1 MSRLIMAPSSPRETL
16 RPGHGLGRLVL
27 AAAGA
32 FLAAASLLLRFYAAP
47 RLIAAPAD
55 LYQTDTLLAA
65 DASYFD
71 EGSLTTRRGVTLT
84 YTLTIRGDPGASTS
98 TTAVW
103 DSFAELEDLK
113 HGVEVNSTYQRA
125 VFNRR
130 TGQLLDCC
138 GAAVNDD
145 TRVRQHGIGLFWPI
159 GVRKATYQVFDVN
172 AESARP
178 ATYSGMADV
187 QGIMTYRFVQQIA
200 PTAVAQL
207 AGLPS
212 SLLGLRG
219 KPGNVVADRYYQ
231 ADNTFWVDPRTG
243 VVIDIEQRVLSVLR
257 GPGGQGK
264 LVVADMDLKMS
275 GSSTRQLAALASKNA
290 ASITMLRQTGPLA
303 CGVLGLVLLLA
314 ATIPF
319 RRHWRVAIRRRPPDV
334 SA

>member
-1 MSRLIMAPSSPRETL
+1 MTVKRQPWVSG
-16 RPGHGLGRLVL
+16 RPGQL
-27 AAAGA
+27 A
-32 FLAAASLLLRFYAAP
+32 
-47 RLIAAPAD
+47 
-55 LYQTDTLLAA
+55 
-65 DASYFD
+65 
-71 EGSLTTRRGVTLT
+71 RGQ
-84 YTLTIRGDPGASTS
+84 
-98 TTAVW
+98 
-103 DSFAELEDLK
+103 EQ
-113 HGVEVNSTYQRA
+113 HGVEVPQERPQ
-125 VFNRR
+125 
-130 TGQLLDCC
+130 GP
-138 GAAVNDD
+138 
-145 TRVRQHGIGLFWPI
+145 RQQ
-159 GVRKATYQVFDVN
+159 ATYQVFDVN
-172 AESARP
+172 AGSAWP

-187 QGIMTYRFVQQIA
+187 QGIMTYRFVQHI
-200 PTAVAQL
+200 PSTAVAQL
-207 AGLPS
+207 AGVPP

-303 CGVLGLVLLLA
+303 CGVLGLILLA